1 MIDAVDRANKGAG
14 GCLWAGVHFDTLVG
28 NAPLESS
35 HLQVRAS
42 DGMTAVAGA
51 AELQHSMPV
60 QGRHDCFV
68 AYRAHC
74 RAVAPTTTTMTLRS
88 RSKQYPNAADVL
100 VVVVVVVV
108 VVVAKTLR

>member
-74 RAVAPTTTTMTLRS
+74 HAVAPTTTTMTLRS

-108 VVVAKTLR
+108 VAKTLR

>member
-1 MIDAVDRANKGAG
+1 M
-14 GCLWAGVHFDTLVG
+14 WAGVHFDTLVG

-74 RAVAPTTTTMTLRS
+74 HAVAPTTTTMTLRS

-108 VVVAKTLR
+108 VAKTLR